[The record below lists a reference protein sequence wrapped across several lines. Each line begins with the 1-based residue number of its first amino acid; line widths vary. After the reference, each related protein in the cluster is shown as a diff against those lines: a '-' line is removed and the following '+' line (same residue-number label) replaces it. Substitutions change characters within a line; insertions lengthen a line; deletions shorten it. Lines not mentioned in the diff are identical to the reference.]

1 MTTRILLI
9 LLSLALFINNS
20 YAAASSDTESQQQI
34 QHIRDLLQHIVD
46 ANLQYKDKFHT
57 IISESALSR
66 QTPKITVLLCSD
78 SRVDTR
84 IISDAPIGEVFV
96 IRNIGNQLET
106 SYGSVEY
113 GVLELAT
120 ELLLIIGHSQC
131 GAVKAAMHDYS
142 QEPYYVRKELDTL
155 EVNNKAALNAN
166 IVKNVS
172 NQVKDAVANFS
183 DRIKDNK
190 LVVIGMVYDLHN
202 DFKYG
207 DGQLILVNINN
218 NTDPHVLAEHK
229 YISGLNN
236 LVIMSQEN

>member
-9 LLSLALFINNS
+9 LLSLVLFINNS
-20 YAAASSDTESQQQI
+20 YAVASSDTESQQQI
-34 QHIRDLLQHIVD
+34 QHIRDLLQQIVD
-46 ANLQYKDKFHT
+46 VNLQYKDRFHT
-57 IISESALSR
+57 IISESSLSR

-78 SRVDTR
+78 SRVDTG
-84 IISDAPIGEVFV
+84 IISDSPAGEIFV
-96 IRNIGNQLET
+96 IRNIGNQLHT

-113 GVLELAT
+113 GVLDLNT

-131 GAVKAAMHDYS
+131 GAVRAAMQDYS
-142 QEPYYVRKELDTL
+142 KEPYYVRKELDTL
-155 EVNNKAALNAN
+155 KINHKDALNAN
-166 IVKNVS
+166 IVQNVN
-172 NQVKDAVANFS
+172 NQVKHAVANFA
-183 DRIKDNK
+183 DRIKNNT

-207 DGQLILVNINN
+207 NGQLILVNINDH
-218 NTDPHVLAEHK
+218 TDPHILAEHK